1 MLQAKYVFIHLI
13 CTSKLKSI
21 IQLQVGAIGGY
32 FPFVE
37 YEYKLRKSLN
47 SFAQNI
53 TNQSLQLRETA
64 QIPTEVRGELVAAH
78 KSFKVCVQWLNNV
91 YSLLVINCFLLKRKV

>member
-1 MLQAKYVFIHLI
+1 MLQSKYVFIQLI

-32 FPFVE
+32 LPFVE

-47 SFAQNI
+47 SFAQDI
-53 TNQSLQLRETA
+53 TFSLLLRQAAQLL
-64 QIPTEVRGELVAAH
+64 TEV
-78 KSFKVCVQWLNNV
+78 
-91 YSLLVINCFLLKRKV
+91 KR

>member
-1 MLQAKYVFIHLI
+1 MLQSKYVFIQLI

-32 FPFVE
+32 FSFVE

-47 SFAQNI
+47 SFAQDI
-53 TNQSLQLRETA
+53 TGQSLELRETA
-64 QIPTEVRGELVAAH
+64 QFPTEV
-78 KSFKVCVQWLNNV
+78 
-91 YSLLVINCFLLKRKV
+91 KR

>member
-1 MLQAKYVFIHLI
+1 MLQSKYVFIQLI

-32 FPFVE
+32 LPFLE

-47 SFAQNI
+47 SFAQGI
-53 TNQSLQLRETA
+53 TFSLLLRQAAQLL
-64 QIPTEVRGELVAAH
+64 TEV
-78 KSFKVCVQWLNNV
+78 
-91 YSLLVINCFLLKRKV
+91 KR

>member
-1 MLQAKYVFIHLI
+1 MLQSKYVFIQLI

-32 FPFVE
+32 LPFVE

-47 SFAQNI
+47 SFAQDI
-53 TNQSLQLRETA
+53 TGQSLLLRQAAQLPA
-64 QIPTEVRGELVAAH
+64 EV
-78 KSFKVCVQWLNNV
+78 
-91 YSLLVINCFLLKRKV
+91 KR